1 MCFSSLGCA
10 LLSHCARQ
18 DIWVVEF
25 PNLKD
30 LSLRNVSLWCSNRRA
45 VKSFRS
51 SVLRSVSLVFSWK
64 GGEEEQMDHASLV
77 NDFLAHHCSTL
88 QSITLYNA
96 SEGLRR
102 PSEKAP
108 VLFPQLR
115 TLNVTVTCPGG
126 TDAMLR
132 SRHPVMTY
140 MGLVSCPKVD
150 LEVKYFNYTKQRR
163 TDLIDSLGELK
174 DFARKSGR

>member
-1 MCFSSLGCA
+1 
-10 LLSHCARQ
+10 
-18 DIWVVEF
+18 
-25 PNLKD
+25 
-30 LSLRNVSLWCSNRRA
+30 
-45 VKSFRS
+45 
-51 SVLRSVSLVFSWK
+51 
-64 GGEEEQMDHASLV
+64 MDHASLV

-115 TLNVTVTCPGG
+115 ALNVTVTCPGG

-150 LEVKYFNYTKQRR
+150 LEVKYFKYTKQRR
-163 TDLIDSLGELK
+163 ADLVDSLGELK
-174 DFARKSGR
+174 HFVCKSGR